1 MKLKSK
7 SCIPGIIIAASIASI
22 AAIDSCAPKGQKST
36 SKEFENSAN
45 ICLDINN
52 FAKAKSQSNTDQ
64 APETIFA
71 DKKMS
76 ERRILVDL
84 IGGYQG
90 ALVKLQA
97 PPVNPSNKPSEKPDP
112 QSIEGGG
119 QPKPS
124 SSTLSSSSSISSSTS
139 SSTSSSSANSSGST
153 TIPVSTNSDGSGA
166 GCRQYAGVGAYA
178 GIPPHYSQVKDADTA
193 KRIVARYCNQLQ
205 ALDAPSCKYTPTPS
219 NNPAPTG
226 TKICAELGSEKPNWL
241 DDNCE
246 VISAT
251 TLGGLNKFAGEAC
264 KIIGKA
270 ATQANPAGCAA
281 DVLIGVC
288 SAQAKGA
295 GDVINYLNAANPS
308 REQLDQQMID
318 TITGA
323 FYKTAF
329 FCIRS
334 VGTAALKKAI
344 KDNAGSSAAYWAG
357 KTLGV
362 DYVKKVLTDY
372 KPNIA
377 LDAAKEVAFAVCAAA
392 ANSLADSIGAVPPS
406 TYQNDCGPRTPEESQ
421 ARVAS
426 CFRTSASSCNAF
438 SGKVDFAK
446 IIGAKSGGLKIT
458 ADVVSAVAQ
467 TGCSVGGEASKLA
480 CGAISESTKAIIE
493 AITTGNNSWA
503 DCAGTTKLGQCIGS
517 RLGSGGWTNNNGVS
531 EPTGTGEN
539 QRRDCC
545 WCQRTWY
552 ENDWGSDTPYK
563 SENFVGVIQQGDFQ
577 SGNCARPGGV
587 LEGHK
592 FWDSSEKRPSGWDAY
607 YSYSQCK
614 KVTLKGD
621 SCVTGVE
628 YYENGRPS
636 GYVVRKGFWK
646 P

>member
-7 SCIPGIIIAASIASI
+7 AGIPWIVVATLLCSLT
-22 AAIDSCAPKGQKST
+22 AINSCAPIKQKST

-52 FAKAKSQSNTDQ
+52 FTAAKSKSNTDQ
-64 APETIFA
+64 DPQSIFA
-71 DKKMS
+71 NKKMS

-90 ALVKLQA
+90 VLAKLQA
-97 PPVNPSNKPSEKPDP
+97 PPVSPSTTPENNKPDP
-112 QSIEGGG
+112 QSVENGG
-119 QPKPS
+119 QTKPA
-124 SSTLSSSSSISSSTS
+124 SSTASSTGS
-139 SSTSSSSANSSGST
+139 SASYSSANNSGT
-153 TIPVSTNSDGSGA
+153 TNMPLSNSSDGSGA
-166 GCRQYAGVGAYA
+166 GCRQYAGIGGYV
-178 GIPPHYSQVKDADTA
+178 GIPPHYTQVKDADTA

-205 ALDAPSCKYTPTPS
+205 ALDAPSCKYTPAPS

-226 TKICAELGSEKPNWL
+226 TKICAELGPEKPNWL

-246 VISAT
+246 VISAV

-270 ATQANPAGCAA
+270 ATKANPAGCAT
-281 DVLIGVC
+281 DILIGIC
-288 SAQAKGA
+288 TAQAKGT
-295 GDVINYLNAANPS
+295 GDVINYLNASTPS
-308 REQLDQQMID
+308 KEQLDQQMID

-329 FCIRS
+329 YCIQNI
-334 VGTAALKKAI
+334 GTSALKKAI
-344 KDNAGSSAAYWAG
+344 KDNAGSAAAYWAG

-372 KPNIA
+372 KPNVA
-377 LDAAKEVAFAVCAAA
+377 LDAAKEVAFAVCSAA
-392 ANSLADSIGAVPPS
+392 ANSIADSIGAVPPS
-406 TYQNDCGPRTPEESQ
+406 TYKDDCGPRTPEESQ
-421 ARVAS
+421 AQIAS
-426 CFRTSASSCNAF
+426 CFRTSASACDSL

-446 IIGAKSGGLKIT
+446 IIGAKSGGSKIT
-458 ADVVSAVAQ
+458 ADIVSSVAQ
-467 TGCSVGGEASKLA
+467 TGCEVGGSVSKAA

-493 AITTGNNSWA
+493 AIKTGNNSWA
-503 DCAGTTKLGQCIGS
+503 DCAGTTKIGQCIGS
-517 RLGSGGWTNNNGVS
+517 RLGSGGWTNNNGVA

-552 ENDWGSDTPYK
+552 ENDWGTDTSYK

-577 SGNCARPGGV
+577 SGNCTRPGGV